1 MAAAQWMDTA
11 AAAGPAAMGAL
22 AVGAALVFVLAGL
35 VKGVV
40 GLGLPTVSMALLA
53 LWMPPAQAAALLI
66 VPSLATNLW
75 QMRPWRGVPALL
87 RQHAGLQIGIC
98 AGTWAGAWWFGA
110 PQGPGA
116 RAALGAALAAY
127 AGWSLAGAR
136 LPPVP
141 GRHRRWLGCVV
152 GAATGAITAAT
163 GVFVVPAVPYLQAL
177 GLQRDALVQAM
188 GLCFTVS
195 TLALGAGLAS
205 QASLPPPVLA
215 GSLVLLLPAIAGMA
229 LGSRLRSRLSP
240 DAFRKCL
247 MAGLLALGLGMLL
260 A

>member
-11 AAAGPAAMGAL
+11 AAAGPAAVGAL
-22 AVGAALVFVLAGL
+22 AVGAALVLVLAGL

-141 GRHRRWLGCVV
+141 ERHRRWLGCVV

-247 MAGLLALGLGMLL
+247 MAGLLALGLGMLQT
-260 A
+260 